1 MRTVLFRQLLTECSA
16 WPGGR
21 HNWHRH
27 RLCRRSHDSDPGL
40 FGNTRPGPGLCRDL
54 WHQSAKGLDHRCS
67 CGPAWWTSHVDPTL
81 RRAALRPV
89 HHGDCH
95 HGALGLRRASEPMH
109 ALRIESN

>member
-40 FGNTRPGPGLCRDL
+40 FGNTRPGPWPLSGSMASERNRPGPSVFLWPCLVDVSCRPN
-54 WHQSAKGLDHRCS
+54 STA
-67 CGPAWWTSHVDPTL
+67 CGPTTRSPWRLPSWCS
-81 RRAALRPV
+81 RPSP
-89 HHGDCH
+89 
-95 HGALGLRRASEPMH
+95 R
-109 ALRIESN
+109 